1 MTQYSDDADRPRATL
16 AIRVLAIV
24 AALFALAL
32 ALGTV
37 YGLSTGSRAK
47 KLDRE
52 QGRAQ
57 VAADLA
63 GRASFTAIGTIRAKS
78 ADAKAAVIVAT
89 VAFPYDSGDGPF
101 AEELS
106 RKAPVLKA
114 AAVSVLSSKKAAE
127 LAPAY
132 EGALK
137 AALRDAFNARL
148 SLGKV
153 TEIWLSDFA
162 VIQ

>member
-1 MTQYSDDADRPRATL
+1 MRDTDEASRPRGAL
-16 AIRVLAIV
+16 AVRVLAI
-24 AALFALAL
+24 AAAVLAL
-32 ALGTV
+32 ALVAGTV

-47 KLDRE
+47 KLERE

-57 VAADLA
+57 LAADLA
-63 GRASFTAIGTIRAKS
+63 GRASFDGVGMIRAKS

-89 VAFPYDSGDGPF
+89 VAFPYDSSDRPF

-114 AAVSVLSSKKAAE
+114 AAISLLSSKKAAE

-132 EGALK
+132 EGGIK